1 MALLFF
7 VPFFWSVST
16 SLKSLPESVAGFD
29 LIPDNPSLRAYRE
42 VWTQFN
48 FARFAANSAFFAVT
62 ITITNV
68 LLASIGGYAFARLRF
83 PGREALFMLVL
94 ATLMIPDQLRLVPVF
109 QMLTNWSLIGT
120 YQGYVLVK
128 LVLAES
134 LFLMRQYFLTI
145 PRDFE
150 EAAKLDGAG
159 YFKTYWRVMLPL
171 ATPAI
176 AAVTILTFQG
186 IWNELFWPLIILQD
200 ESKYTLTI
208 GISQFVGIYNTQW
221 PELMAASVIA
231 ILPVAMIFL
240 VFQRY
245 FVSGIVAARG
255 EGMTRALGAALR
267 GMWAQSWR
275 LFLAN
280 AALSA
285 GVLPFLVA
293 ALWAPLAL
301 VGAALVAGPLAMALM
316 HCAVELVREDELSL
330 RVWLTGLRLHWR
342 RGFALG
348 GACALVR
355 RRRRARDRHVRG
367 HGPDGRSLLS
377 SSTCSSPSAC
387 TSSRSGRLPWP
398 SAARRSGRWRAL
410 PPTSSCARRWQRRCS
425 RSRCCS

>member
-1 MALLFF
+1 MTTLEQAAPAAAVPPRTVAERIRTVVVYTLLVALALLFF

-42 VWTQFN
+42 ALTQFS
-48 FARFAANSAFFAVT
+48 FARYAANSAFLAVT

-68 LLASIGGYAFARLRF
+68 LLASVGGYAFARLRF

-94 ATLMIPDQLRLVPVF
+94 ATLMLPDQLRLVPVF
-109 QMLTNWSLIGT
+109 QMLTNWHLIGT
-120 YQGYVLVK
+120 YQGYIVVK

-171 ATPAI
+171 ASPAI

-231 ILPVAMIFL
+231 ILPVAIIFV

-245 FVSGIVAARG
+245 FVSGIVAA
-255 EGMTRALGAALR
+255 
-267 GMWAQSWR
+267 
-275 LFLAN
+275 
-280 AALSA
+280 
-285 GVLPFLVA
+285 GVK
-293 ALWAPLAL
+293 
-301 VGAALVAGPLAMALM
+301 G
-316 HCAVELVREDELSL
+316 
-330 RVWLTGLRLHWR
+330 
-342 RGFALG
+342 
-348 GACALVR
+348 
-355 RRRRARDRHVRG
+355 
-367 HGPDGRSLLS
+367 
-377 SSTCSSPSAC
+377 
-387 TSSRSGRLPWP
+387 
-398 SAARRSGRWRAL
+398 
-410 PPTSSCARRWQRRCS
+410 
-425 RSRCCS
+425 